1 MPITYQ
7 RLGNSGGGMVDLKIT
22 TYPNT
27 LVKLQNEK
35 INKSAMSD
43 ESGVV
48 VFKGLKGGV
57 YTATVDRKTKEIVL
71 ITEYHEALTEQIKD
85 IKIGSKIKFSS
96 GKKFILMKKD
106 AKADKREPYPLN
118 SACLVS
124 EFIVDTYTMEKPETW
139 VESKAWQEKMSACYE
154 ELSQKEKS
162 TILSRIVTNSFSN
175 SSFANLHFYM
185 LSKGEVGTASYDNG
199 YNLGFT
205 DNASRKRTTESGE
218 NMGYYLRD
226 QYRDKS
232 NTWRVNLGSVNRN
245 GADFD
250 TGIGG
255 WIAQEDL
262 PKTGGLV
269 LACNISQ
276 DAYVALDSDGYYRIL
291 GM

>member
-1 MPITYQ
+1 
-7 RLGNSGGGMVDLKIT
+7 MVDLKIT

-27 LVKLQNEK
+27 EVKLQGDK
-35 INKSAMSD
+35 VARTLISD
-43 ESGVV
+43 NQGVAI
-48 VFKGLKGGV
+48 FKRLKGGT
-57 YTATVDRKTKEIVL
+57 YTVTTKNKAKEIVL
-71 ITEYHEALTEQIKD
+71 VTEYHETIMEQIKD

-106 AKADKREPYPLN
+106 AKADTREPYPLN

-154 ELSQKEKS
+154 ELSQKEKN
-162 TILSRIVTNSFSN
+162 TIFSRTVTNSYGDPVYMG
-175 SSFANLHFYM
+175 LYFYM
-185 LSKGEVGTASYDNG
+185 LSEGEAGVASYDNG

-205 DNASRKRTTESGE
+205 DDTSRKRTTESGE
-218 NMGYYLRD
+218 NMGYYLRN
-226 QYRDKS
+226 QNRDRN
-232 NTWRVNLGSVNRN
+232 NTWRVNLGSINRN
-245 GADFD
+245 GHNFD

-276 DAYVALDSDGYYRIL
+276 DAYVALDDDGYYRIL

>member
-22 TYPNT
+22 TYPST
-27 LVKLQNEK
+27 EVKLQGDK
-35 INKSAMSD
+35 VARTLISD
-43 ESGVV
+43 DQGVAI
-48 VFKGLKGGV
+48 FKRLKGGT
-57 YTATVDRKTKEIVL
+57 YTVTTKNKVKEIVL
-71 ITEYHEALTEQIKD
+71 VTEYHETVMDQIKD

-106 AKADKREPYPLN
+106 AKADTREPYPLN

-124 EFIVDTYTMEKPETW
+124 EFIVDTYTMEKPEIW
-139 VESKAWQEKMSACYE
+139 VESKAWQKKMSACYE
-154 ELSQKEKS
+154 ELSQKEKN
-162 TILSRIVTNSFSN
+162 TILSRTVTNSFFDNVYIDS
-175 SSFANLHFYM
+175 HFYM
-185 LSKGEVGTASYDNG
+185 LSEDEAGIASYDNG
-199 YNLGFT
+199 HNLGFT
-205 DNASRKRTTESGE
+205 DNASRKRTTEAGE
-218 NMGYYLRD
+218 SMGYYLRK
-226 QYRDKS
+226 QYRDES
-232 NTWRVNLGSVNRN
+232 NTWRVHLGSIDRN
-245 GADFD
+245 GANFD